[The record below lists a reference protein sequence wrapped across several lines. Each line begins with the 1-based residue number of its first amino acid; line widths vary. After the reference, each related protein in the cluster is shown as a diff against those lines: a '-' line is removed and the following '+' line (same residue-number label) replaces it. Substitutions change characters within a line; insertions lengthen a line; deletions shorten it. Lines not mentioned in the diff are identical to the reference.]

1 MGTKWHFVQYLRVKM
16 PMDGE
21 KLLLLYWLLKLPH
34 AEPAPTG
41 SVYKWRRRRAVLWMH
56 WTPIMWS
63 GSCNLFFLYLFR
75 SFWMTLSGT
84 SSSYVSGDS
93 QTPERSRFTCCAL
106 PLARQASP
114 HCHSVVLYCW
124 EITFAC
130 MLWLSEHD
138 LAFRPCHEQSST
150 KKGLLSVSVLE

>member
-56 WTPIMWS
+56 
-63 GSCNLFFLYLFR
+63 
-75 SFWMTLSGT
+75 
-84 SSSYVSGDS
+84 
-93 QTPERSRFTCCAL
+93 
-106 PLARQASP
+106 
-114 HCHSVVLYCW
+114 
-124 EITFAC
+124 
-130 MLWLSEHD
+130 
-138 LAFRPCHEQSST
+138 
-150 KKGLLSVSVLE
+150 